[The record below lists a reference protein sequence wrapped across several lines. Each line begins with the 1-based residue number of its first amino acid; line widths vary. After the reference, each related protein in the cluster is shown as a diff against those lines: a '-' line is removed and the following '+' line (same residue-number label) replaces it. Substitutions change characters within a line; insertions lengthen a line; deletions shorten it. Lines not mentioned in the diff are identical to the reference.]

1 MRVNF
6 HGLLRLFKRETQP
19 QLWETLQYQIAN
31 SLLQDPQ
38 GERADNVEQAIHHY
52 QQALEVHTGQRM
64 MLLHVSCS
72 RPSMPNWW
80 QGVHPR
86 KPCRRRHNAFE
97 NVPDGSIPTTGQ
109 PFKSAVWPI

>member
-19 QLWETLQYQIAN
+19 QIWETLQYQLAN

-52 QQALEVHTGQRM
+52 QQALEVHTRQAFPQDWALAQHNLGAAYDENRF
-64 MLLHVSCS
+64 SEA
-72 RPSMPNWW
+72 
-80 QGVHPR
+80 
-86 KPCRRRHNAFE
+86 RHALE
-97 NVPDGSIPTTGQ
+97 IAHQ
-109 PFKSAVWPI
+109 AVEALRGEL